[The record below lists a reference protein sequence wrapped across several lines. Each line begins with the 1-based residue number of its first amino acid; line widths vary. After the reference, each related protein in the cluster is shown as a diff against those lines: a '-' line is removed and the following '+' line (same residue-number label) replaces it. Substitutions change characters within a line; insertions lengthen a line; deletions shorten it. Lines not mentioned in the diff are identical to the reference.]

1 MGRLLNIH
9 VNVQKLRSPKFPQ
22 DPETRGKYARPVI
35 KQLPKVIRKST
46 GGSADYCYQYDQL
59 FPEVTD
65 EICDVS
71 EVENKATDYADVNEI
86 NLHAFST
93 NFAYE
98 NEFDCNILDVCCDD
112 IYSSSD
118 EDPLLETED
127 TEVKPS
133 DKMPFGPFK
142 KAAEEKRLKEEEE
155 KKKAEE
161 EERLRKEE
169 EERLRLEEERKKEEE
184 EKTEIKDDDMA
195 TLMSGLRGTIIAS
208 SAPLNANLENIKD
221 RSELPEHKPTLAALA
236 EIEQKTQEVKKLA
249 DKQEKA
255 SIADSG
261 IDSPDYIEKQDTN
274 FDMELK
280 KNPIYDDD
288 TKVKPVL
295 CCCIQ

>member
-1 MGRLLNIH
+1 MG
-9 VNVQKLRSPKFPQ
+9 
-22 DPETRGKYARPVI
+22 
-35 KQLPKVIRKST
+35 
-46 GGSADYCYQYDQL
+46 
-59 FPEVTD
+59 
-65 EICDVS
+65 
-71 EVENKATDYADVNEI
+71 
-86 NLHAFST
+86 
-93 NFAYE
+93 
-98 NEFDCNILDVCCDD
+98 DVCCDD

-161 EERLRKEE
+161 EERLEE
-169 EERLRLEEERKKEEE
+169 EE
-184 EKTEIKDDDMA
+184 
-195 TLMSGLRGTIIAS
+195 
-208 SAPLNANLENIKD
+208 
-221 RSELPEHKPTLAALA
+221 
-236 EIEQKTQEVKKLA
+236 KLA